1 MRRSAVLS
9 LVLGFSLPSA
19 SVAQN
24 IGSTRLGDLIT
35 RFGQA
40 TAVTGYEQRFAQ
52 SLRAM
57 LKGSVIDRS
66 DNVIL
71 TLGSGTP
78 KRLLACP
85 MDEAGYVVGGIR
97 DDGYLTLRRVGS
109 APGPLFDQQLEGQR
123 VTITGRRGEVPAVV
137 AVRSVHLTRGRN
149 TAENPFTVDDALV
162 DVGAASRQEV
172 ERLGVQVLSPVTLT
186 KRVRMY
192 GEGMVTAP
200 AIARR
205 AACAAMLSA
214 VERREP
220 WGGDTGRRACC

>member
-1 MRRSAVLS
+1 MRRSALLS
-9 LVLGFSLPSA
+9 IVLGFSLPITA
-19 SVAQN
+19 VAQDA
-24 IGSTRLGDLIT
+24 GSAKLRDLIT
-35 RFGQA
+35 QFGQA
-40 TAVTGYEQRFAQ
+40 TAVTGYEQGFAQ

-123 VTITGRRGEVPAVV
+123 VTIVGRRGEVPAVV

-162 DVGAASRQEV
+162 DVGAASRVEV
-172 ERLGVQVLSPVTLT
+172 ERLSVQVL
-186 KRVRMY
+186 
-192 GEGMVTAP
+192 
-200 AIARR
+200 
-205 AACAAMLSA
+205 
-214 VERREP
+214 
-220 WGGDTGRRACC
+220 